1 MPPNL
6 PDDEL
11 APAPQFDLLGL
22 MACHAVVPALQLGV
36 FDALATGPADPA
48 ELAER
53 IDVDPYGL
61 RILLAAL
68 TEVGYLESTADTYAN
83 TPATAHWLT
92 GDGHWRTVLPL
103 WVAMLDGQWSD
114 LDNSVRTGKPPA
126 TFYSWL
132 DQHPAERELFHDLQR
147 GLGIGLAAELTE
159 LAKIPP
165 TAQKVI
171 DVGGG
176 EAIFSIA
183 LCARHPTLTATV
195 LDLPS
200 IVPAGKDRIAAA
212 GLAHRITMRGT
223 DLAHELDEHDQDVVL
238 LCNVVH
244 GFAPDRA
251 RALVAECV
259 RALRPGGTL
268 LLLET
273 AEQPHDG
280 SVPRSHRAFN
290 RFFDLHLWH
299 TQAGR
304 IYPVT
309 TLAGW
314 LAEAGCAVH
323 RTDLSGHPTH
333 TLLTAQKP

>member
-1 MPPNL
+1 MPADL

-11 APAPQFDLLGL
+11 APAPQVDLVGL
-22 MACHAVVPALQLGV
+22 MACHAVVAALRLGV
-36 FDALATGPADPA
+36 FDALATGPATPA
-48 ELAER
+48 ELAQR

-83 TPATAHWLT
+83 SPAAAHWLA
-92 GDGHWRTVLPL
+92 GDGPWRAVLPL

-114 LDNSVRTGKPPA
+114 LDNSVRTGTPPA

-147 GLGIGLAAELTE
+147 GLGTGLAAELVE
-159 LAKIPP
+159 LAEIPP
-165 TAQKVI
+165 NARKVL

-176 EAIFSIA
+176 EATFSIA
-183 LCARHPTLTATV
+183 LCARHPMLSATV

-200 IVPAGKDRIAAA
+200 IVPAGKERIAAA
-212 GLAHRITMRGT
+212 GLAHRITLRGT
-223 DLAHELDEHDQDVVL
+223 DLAHELEEQDQDVVL

-251 RALVAECV
+251 MALVAECV

-273 AEQPHDG
+273 TERPHHT
-280 SVPRSHRAFN
+280 SVPRSLRAFN

-299 TQAGR
+299 TQGGR
-304 IYPVT
+304 IHPVT

-314 LAEAGCAVH
+314 LAEAGCTVH
-323 RTDLSGHPTH
+323 RTDLREHPTH
-333 TLLTAQKP
+333 ALLTAHKA